1 MYFKFPLIY
10 LAIFV
15 SYIIRLIFVVFI
27 YIFSIYFHCVLYL
40 FAIVDTRIKHRWPNP
55 TKDLTTDAT
64 LFFYF

>member
-40 FAIVDTRIKHRWPNP
+40 FAIVDTRNHDHPSNGWFAHG
-55 TKDLTTDAT
+55 L
-64 LFFYF
+64 